1 MWKNEINFN
10 KQLKSTAKV
19 VTHEDIVTLLIYLIS
34 VLGPIVEWF
43 TYIGLWPVLWWGI
56 GNVIDRPSHQRPEA
70 KNA

>member
-43 TYIGLWPVLWWGI
+43 TYIGLWPVLW
-56 GNVIDRPSHQRPEA
+56 
-70 KNA
+70 